1 MSCNASILSCISFAP
16 QLSCPDINL
25 FFSFIPLPLLYCLLH
40 IPPDIRPTYRYSS
53 HLSHSYH
60 ALLFTIFMPYTRTLH
75 NSYTYCT
82 TRSNHTTVLTLF
94 TLLTVP
100 TCSITFLWEFKV
112 VLRSRPFLAAPAPGS
127 SILAAP
133 APARLRL
140 GLRLRGY
147 KVIKK
152 NSRNIF
158 LN

>member
-25 FFSFIPLPLLYCLLH
+25 FFLLFPSLYFTVFCIFLRISGPLTGTHH
-40 IPPDIRPTYRYSS
+40 ICHTLTTLYSS
-53 HLSHSYH
+53 QYSCPTH
-60 ALLFTIFMPYTRTLH
+60 ALFTIHTL
-75 NSYTYCT
+75 TVPT

-140 GLRLRGY
+140 GLRLRG
-147 KVIKK
+147 V
-152 NSRNIF
+152 
-158 LN
+158 